1 MKIKLFSLL
10 LLSFFTIS
18 NSFSQYQLKPAF
30 PSLPNF
36 SYPIEMV
43 QAFDGTNRL
52 FVAQQRG
59 LIYVFDNSPSVSSK
73 KIFLN
78 LSGKVSP
85 SGGEAGLLGLAFHPN
100 YETNRYFYVNFTFD
114 SASALYSRISR
125 FTASS
130 SNPDTTLPSTEQ
142 ILITLPQPFSNHNGG
157 KVSFGPDGYL
167 YISFG
172 DGGSGGDPQGNGQ
185 SLSTLLGKI
194 LRINVDSSANGKN
207 YSIPVSNPYFGNLSG
222 YKEEIYAYGLRN
234 VWKFS
239 FDYTTGKLW
248 AGDVGQNAFEEID
261 IIEKGKNYGWNKM
274 EGFNCYGTCD
284 TTGKGFTRP
293 VYHYS
298 HTLGLSITGGYI
310 YRGTLLPGL
319 YGKYLY
325 ADYQYCSVWA
335 LSYDGINP
343 TTNVQL
349 WDSTNNTFFISTFGT
364 DQNNELYVVR
374 YGNTLGAIYKIVN
387 SAVSTLDLKSS
398 IQGFYN
404 SGNNSLNIR
413 DTAKIYLRSVVFP
426 YNIIDSAKTVTDSLT
441 FKSLSFFSN
450 APTGKYYI
458 VLKHRNAI
466 ETWSRNGG
474 DSLKRAVI
482 TAYDFTNDSSKAY
495 GNNEIKTGNIYSIYN
510 GDTDQDGTIDASDL
524 SNVENDVSNSVT
536 GYVVTDLTGDN
547 FVDAEDLA
555 LVENN
560 TTNSITLIRP

>member
-1 MKIKLFSLL
+1 MKIKLFLLL
-10 LLSFFTIS
+10 LLSFFSVT
-18 NSFSQYQLKPAF
+18 NLFSQYQLKPAF
-30 PSLPNF
+30 PNLSNF

-59 LIYVFDNSPSVSSK
+59 LIYVFDNSPNVSSK

-78 LSGKVSP
+78 MSGKVSA

-100 YETNRYFYVNFTFD
+100 YENNRYFYLNYTFD
-114 SASALYSRISR
+114 SASVLFSRISR

-142 ILITLPQPFSNHNGG
+142 ILLTLQQPYSNHNGG

-172 DGGSGGDPQGNGQ
+172 DGGSGGDPDGNGQ
-185 SLSTLLGKI
+185 KLTTLLGKI

-207 YSIPVSNPYFGNLSG
+207 YSIPVSNPFYGNLSG

-239 FDYTTGKLW
+239 FDYSTGKLW
-248 AGDVGQNAFEEID
+248 AGDVGQNAYEEID

-274 EGFNCYGTCD
+274 EGFHCYGTCD
-284 TTGKGFTRP
+284 TTGKGFVRP
-293 VYHYS
+293 VHEYPHAS
-298 HTLGLSITGGYI
+298 GLSVTGGYV
-310 YRGTLLPGL
+310 YRGSLLPGL
-319 YGKYLY
+319 YGKYLF
-325 ADYQYCSVWA
+325 ADYQYSSLWA

-349 WDSTNNTFFISTFGT
+349 WDSTNNTFFISALGT
-364 DQNNELYVVR
+364 DQNNEIYVVR
-374 YGNTLGAIYKIVN
+374 YGLTLGAIYKIVN
-387 SAVSTLDLKSS
+387 SAVSTLDLKTS

-404 SGNNSLNIR
+404 TGNNSLNIK
-413 DTAKIYLRSVVFP
+413 DTVKVYLRTAAIP
-426 YNIIDSAKTVTDSLT
+426 YNIVDSAKSVIDSL
-441 FKSLSFFSN
+441 SLKGLYFFSN
-450 APTGKYYI
+450 APTGKYYF
-458 VLKHRNAI
+458 VLRHRNAL

-474 DSLKRAVI
+474 DSLKRALV
-482 TAYDFTNDSSKAY
+482 TAYDFTNDSSKVY
-495 GNNEIKTGNIYSIYN
+495 GNNEIKTGSVYSIYN
-510 GDTDQDGTIDASDL
+510 GDTDQDGVIDASDL
-524 SNVENDVSNSVT
+524 SNVENDVSNST
-536 GYVVTDLTGDN
+536 SGYVFTDLTGDY

-555 LVENN
+555 IVENN
-560 TTNSITLIRP
+560 TANSVQLIRP